1 MTRLTLKQEVVLEFI
16 QRYIAEH
23 QLAPLIREVQA
34 GCQIASYKSTVD
46 RLTALERKAYIKRE
60 PSTHRGIRLVR
71 RRVDV
76 PAQPVSQEPV
86 GA

>member
-1 MTRLTLKQEVVLEFI
+1 MTRLTAKQEIVLDFI
-16 QRYIAEH
+16 RRYIAEH
-23 QLAPLIREVQA
+23 QLAPLIREVQV

-46 RLTALERKAYIKRE
+46 RLNALERKAYIKRE
-60 PSTHRGIRLVR
+60 PNTHRGIQLVR

-76 PAQPVSQEPV
+76 PAQSASEELV